1 MRSKVERHWDEAE
14 GNKGYQTGDS
24 APILRRSQP
33 SSGSLRRL
41 SVRAREDQCEDRNE
55 PRNGRRAMGFSS

>member
-24 APILRRSQP
+24 ANTQTES
-33 SSGSLRRL
+33 
-41 SVRAREDQCEDRNE
+41 A
-55 PRNGRRAMGFSS
+55 